1 MTEHFTVRLFFLLF
15 VMVLWL
21 VWRVL
26 TLLTKTNIQVRIM
39 FSRALLRSPHLFG
52 SSFCIDRYSLLRRL
66 FLCCFSSRVASTIH
80 ARVTIFFK
88 SRRLSYIAYILT
100 CSHANACVFCSRRL
114 QPLPHLT
121 LGIIFSVAYGWNQEQ
136 YPPQNIQNKEGI
148 WPCRKN
154 AFDSYSVSSSVS
166 LLTFVTWL
174 TRSAWHVSYWQQ
186 LLYIGKL

>member
-100 CSHANACVFCSRRL
+100 CSHANACFLFPSSAAVAASYIRYNILCRL
-114 QPLPHLT
+114 WLESGTIPATEHTKQGGDLALP
-121 LGIIFSVAYGWNQEQ
+121 
-136 YPPQNIQNKEGI
+136 
-148 WPCRKN
+148 
-154 AFDSYSVSSSVS
+154 
-166 LLTFVTWL
+166 
-174 TRSAWHVSYWQQ
+174 
-186 LLYIGKL
+186 